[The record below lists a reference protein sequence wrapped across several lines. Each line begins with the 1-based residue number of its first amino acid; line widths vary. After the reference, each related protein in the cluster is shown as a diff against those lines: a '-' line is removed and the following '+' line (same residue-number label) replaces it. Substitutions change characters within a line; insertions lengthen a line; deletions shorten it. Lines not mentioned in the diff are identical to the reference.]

1 MLETIEELER
11 EIDLFKQNIVSSNE
25 MVDLLQNILNQIK
38 AQNQLFDSQSNELM
52 SKMEGI
58 PEILE
63 KANTDSNNI
72 IQKDISKEI
81 KKAVDSFSARQKIY
95 IDTLEQV
102 ESQIKQFIEQSGIQV
117 KSFKSDAESLTE
129 RVEKIPAKI
138 EERNDANSKKINS
151 DIHAEFADVL
161 EKFKSQQDKYIESIH
176 ETTESINSC
185 ESELKNKY
193 QEYLDTLEKTNVS
206 AIYDI
211 SQQLKKQFSVKMTIL
226 TVVAVIS
233 VIVGIVGWFL

>member
-1 MLETIEELER
+1 MLGTIEELER

-25 MVDLLQNILNQIK
+25 MVDLLQNILNQE
-38 AQNQLFDSQSNELM
+38 S
-52 SKMEGI
+52 I

-63 KANTDSNNI
+63 KANTDSNNR
-72 IQKDISKEI
+72 IQKDTSQEI

-95 IDTLEQV
+95 IDTLEQA

-138 EERNDANSKKINS
+138 EELNDANSKKINS
-151 DIHAEFADVL
+151 YIHAELADVL
-161 EKFKSQQDKYIESIH
+161 EKFKSEQGKYIESIH
-176 ETTESINSC
+176 ETTERISIC

-211 SQQLKKQFSVKMTIL
+211 SQQLKNGFYKSISYINKVERRIRLCLQIILLMLSQLSVSGMRSL
-226 TVVAVIS
+226 TD
-233 VIVGIVGWFL
+233 